1 MIKSFTHTHTPSR
14 PAPADAYKSIV
25 ALGVKKANQ
34 PASKIFLLGI
44 MAGFQVGIGAAM
56 AIATLGGVPL
66 IQEQNPGLA
75 KILFGISGLPC
86 SLLMVLATVSKQA
99 SKRSM

>member
-1 MIKSFTHTHTPSR
+1 MPVF
-14 PAPADAYKSIV
+14 PAGPADAYKSVV
-25 ALGVKKANQ
+25 ALGAKKASQ
-34 PASKIFLLGI
+34 PASRILLLGI

-86 SLLMVLATVSKQA
+86 SLLMVLATVRFQPTAAFSHEHWHC
-99 SKRSM
+99 

>member
-1 MIKSFTHTHTPSR
+1 M
-14 PAPADAYKSIV
+14 AA
-25 ALGVKKANQ
+25 GVKKANQ
-34 PASKIFLLGI
+34 PASKILLLGI

-86 SLLMVLATVSKQA
+86 SLLMVLATV
-99 SKRSM
+99 RCYLFMHTINHPLVDVH